1 MTILSSSHMQ
11 GFRCRR
17 ILTMDPH
24 RPVLNNGLIWTGHG
38 SILAIGPYSLGKDNF
53 PAPIQDLG
61 EQTMVPG
68 LVNAHT
74 HLELS
79 HLRGLPTSGEGFLS
93 WVQSLIKLPVH
104 TLEPDMVHQAIEE
117 MLANG
122 VAGIGDISGQN
133 PRRMHEIH
141 TELPIPTRLFVE
153 FLGFSSPPTVSWPV
167 STQPRESFLTAA
179 GHALYSTHPDVLHKV
194 KSWTAGYNR
203 PFSIHLAEH
212 EGELEL
218 LATGQGDFAE
228 FLRGKLIPFS
238 YRHPGLSPVAYAD
251 RLGLLDH
258 KTLAVHCV
266 HLSRRD
272 IQTLRDQMVHVCL
285 CPRSNAYIQCG
296 RPPAED
302 LHKARVNLCLGTDGL
317 SSNHDLNLWNEA
329 GSLAHMWQ
337 GNLSLTELISFITI
351 NPARALSLEQTTGS
365 LRPGKLARFSLVPRE
380 LEYALPL

>member
-1 MTILSSSHMQ
+1 MTVFPTSHIQ

-17 ILTMDPH
+17 ILTMDPK
-24 RPVLNNGLIWTGHG
+24 RPVLNNGIIWTGHG
-38 SILAIGPYSLGKDNF
+38 SILAIGPYSLAKDDF

-61 EQTMVPG
+61 EQTMIPG
-68 LVNAHT
+68 LLNAHT

-79 HLRGLPTSGEGFLS
+79 HLRGLTTPGEGFAP
-93 WVQSLIKLPVH
+93 WVQSLLKLPVQK
-104 TLEPDMVHQAIEE
+104 LEPDLIHQAIQE
-117 MLANG
+117 MVALG

-153 FLGFSSPPTVSWPV
+153 FLGFSSSSVVSWPV
-167 STQPRESFLTAA
+167 DTHPRDAFLTAA
-179 GHALYSTHPDVLHKV
+179 GHALYSTHPDLLHKV
-194 KSWTAGYNR
+194 KSWTARYNR
-203 PFSIHLAEH
+203 PFSMHLAEH

-218 LATGQGDFAE
+218 LATGQGDFAD
-228 FLRGKLIPFS
+228 FLRGKLLPDS
-238 YRHPGLSPVAYAD
+238 YRPPGLSPVAYAD
-251 RLGLLDH
+251 RMGLLDH

-272 IQTLRDQMVHVCL
+272 IHTLRDKMVHVCL

-302 LHKARVNLCLGTDGL
+302 LHRTGVNLCLGTDGL

-329 GSLAHMWQ
+329 RYLAHMWQ
-337 GNLSLTELISFITI
+337 GNLSLTELISLITI
-351 NPARALSLEQTTGS
+351 NPARALNLEQTTGS
-365 LRPGKLARFSLVPRE
+365 LQPGKLARFSLVPRE
-380 LEYALPL
+380 LEHSLPL

>member
-1 MTILSSSHMQ
+1 
-11 GFRCRR
+11 
-17 ILTMDPH
+17 MDPH

-38 SILAIGPYSLGKDNF
+38 SILAIGPYSLGKDDF
-53 PAPIQDLG
+53 PAHIQDLG

-68 LVNAHT
+68 LLNAHT

-79 HLRGLPTSGEGFLS
+79 HLRGLTTSGEGFVS
-93 WVQSLIKLPVH
+93 WVQSLLKLPVH
-104 TLEPDMVHQAIEE
+104 TLDPNLVHQAIEE

-153 FLGFSSPPTVSWPV
+153 FLGLSSPPTASWPV
-167 STQPRESFLTAA
+167 GTQPRDAFLTAA

-194 KSWTAGYNR
+194 KSWTARYNR
-203 PFSIHLAEH
+203 PFSMHLAEH

-218 LATGQGDFAE
+218 LATGQGDFAD
-228 FLRGKLIPFS
+228 FLRGRLLPAS
-238 YRHPGLSPVAYAD
+238 YGPPGLSPVAYAD

-272 IQTLRDQMVHVCL
+272 IQTLRDKMVHVCL

-302 LHKARVNLCLGTDGL
+302 LHAAGVNLCLGTDGL
-317 SSNHDLNLWNEA
+317 SSNHDLNLWHEA
-329 GSLAHMWQ
+329 RYLANMWQ
-337 GNLSLTELISFITI
+337 GNLSLTELITLITI
-351 NPARALSLEQTTGS
+351 NPARALSLEQSTGS
-365 LRPGKLARFSLVPRE
+365 LQPGKLARFSLVPGE
-380 LEYALPL
+380 LEHALPL